1 MDSANIALPVRKS
14 FQVFLNISYYF
25 ICLVLLVSGIAKII
39 DPSDLLNT
47 LNPTLNFLDENII
60 VLIAAIIS
68 IIEITVGLFLLLKI
82 KVKESLVTT
91 VFLFAVFTIFA
102 VYGFIFGIDG
112 DCGCFGNI
120 TNSGF
125 DSGMIIRNFVFLLM
139 SIINLKYFKISLN

>member
-1 MDSANIALPVRKS
+1 
-14 FQVFLNISYYF
+14 
-25 ICLVLLVSGIAKII
+25 
-39 DPSDLLNT
+39 
-47 LNPTLNFLDENII
+47 
-60 VLIAAIIS
+60 
-68 IIEITVGLFLLLKI
+68 VGLFLLLKI